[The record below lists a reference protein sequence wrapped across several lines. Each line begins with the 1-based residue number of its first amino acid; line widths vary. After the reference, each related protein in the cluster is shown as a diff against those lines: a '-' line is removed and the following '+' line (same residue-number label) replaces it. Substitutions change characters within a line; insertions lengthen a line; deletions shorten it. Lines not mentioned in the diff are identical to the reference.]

1 MQEFQ
6 PLCRQLATV
15 KIDTRRIAT
24 RLSEAS
30 DETKPDRVFGSHEND
45 GGHFAC
51 GFGSRRR
58 RVAYGDDHGDPS
70 VNQFGCER
78 RQPIELPLRPA
89 VYDRYILALDIAAI
103 LQTLA
108 KSTQTVGAYV
118 RRCRRVEETD
128 HRHRRLLRAGRQ
140 RPRGR
145 RTAEQ
150 RDEFAA
156 FHAEPP
162 PPESVHRTSACH
174 RSGGESYKRT

>member
-30 DETKPDRVFGSHEND
+30 DETQPDRVFGSHEND

-58 RVAYGDDHGDPS
+58 RVAYGDDHSDPS
-70 VNQFGCER
+70 VNQFGCEH

-128 HRHRRLLRAGRQ
+128 HRHRRLLRARGEG
-140 RPRGR
+140 PRR
-145 RTAEQ
+145 RRAAEE
-150 RDEFAA
+150 RNELPPS
-156 FHAEPP
+156 HAGHGLPLRVGVPQHEP
-162 PPESVHRTSACH
+162 TI
-174 RSGGESYKRT
+174 